1 MIAVSRRKRIT
12 LAVLSVVVLSAAF
25 AARAFGEPPAPLM
38 REGDRSAAAFAQ
50 GEVLAHA
57 QQLASD
63 ASDPAR
69 AVLEFFA
76 SPEDELGSLS
86 PFHLSLLSARDST
99 FTVASYVHVRASGPV
114 LVGADYWGRA
124 CFEYTLGVDGR
135 VSVAPVECGADV
147 PDDPHRAD

>member
-1 MIAVSRRKRIT
+1 MIAVSRRKRVT
-12 LAVLSVVVLSAAF
+12 LAVLSIVVLSAAF
-25 AARAFGEPPAPLM
+25 AARAFGEAPAPLM
-38 REGDRSAAAFAQ
+38 RDGDRSAAAFAE

-69 AVLEFFA
+69 AVLVFLA

-86 PFHLSLLSARDST
+86 PVHLSLLSARDST
-99 FTVASYVHVRASGPV
+99 FAVASYVHVRAGGPV

-124 CFEYTLGVDGR
+124 CLEYTLDSDR
-135 VSVAPVECGADV
+135 HVSVTRTECGAGVAEAPFLVD
-147 PDDPHRAD
+147 